1 MALTWIRTHDWDTS
15 AWRTRSA
22 CRDSDP
28 DIFFPVGSSGPAV
41 EQIDTA
47 RRICNACP
55 VASECLE
62 FALATN
68 QEAGIWGG
76 LTEED
81 RRRLRKSWLSDQRL
95 VAHDL

>member
-1 MALTWIRTHDWDTS
+1 VALTWIRTPRLGHERL
-15 AWRTRSA
+15 AHLFPV
-22 CRDSDP
+22 DSDP